1 MKVINP
7 SPWVKEP
14 KLEVIE
20 LPKEK
25 ICIST
30 QDGHQVIIKDEIS
43 CLIADSNYTTI
54 HIDGQSILCAQTLS
68 HVLHKLNL
76 PEFIRVHRSYAVNIN
91 KIKHIDY
98 GFNLITTY
106 DGDRLMIARSRKQE
120 IRAIVMKHFD

>member
-68 HVLHKLNL
+68 HVLIDSIFYQPL
-76 PEFIRVHRSYAVNIN
+76 VHRPT
-91 KIKHIDY
+91 
-98 GFNLITTY
+98 NLY
-106 DGDRLMIARSRKQE
+106 P
-120 IRAIVMKHFD
+120 